1 LIRSLDIEYG
11 VCVQYCIEIL
21 SLKYIA
27 SNFVQEVMWWKWIF
41 VESFFSPWLLH
52 YYNYIW

>member
-27 SNFVQEVMWWKWIF
+27 SNFVQEVMW
-41 VESFFSPWLLH
+41 
-52 YYNYIW
+52 